1 MTYVI
6 AANRE
11 LYADSCQRLA
21 ARTGSAFIRLSS
33 ADQLTVERLHEIQP
47 RKVFFPH
54 WSSRIPAEIHNEFD
68 CVIFHMTDLPFGRG
82 GTPLQNLIARGF
94 SETAMTALQCV
105 EELDAGP
112 VLLKRPLGL
121 EGRAEDIYR
130 RARDLIEDM
139 IVDIIATDPQ
149 PQPQYGDPVHFQRR
163 TPEQSDMSSLRELR
177 AVYDHIR
184 MLDAQ
189 GYPHAFLE
197 TPHLRIE
204 FGEATLADNEIV
216 CTAVVRV
223 RKP

>member
-21 ARTGSAFIRLSS
+21 ARTGNAFIRLSS
-33 ADQLTVERLHEIQP
+33 ADQLTMERLHEIQP

-54 WSSRIPAEIHNEFD
+54 WSSRIPAQIHHEFD
-68 CVIFHMTDLPFGRG
+68 CVVFHMTDLPFGRG
-82 GTPLQNLIARGF
+82 GSPLQNLIARGY
-94 SETAMTALQCV
+94 SETVMTALQCV

-112 VLLKRPLGL
+112 ILLKRPLGL

-130 RARDLIEDM
+130 RARDLVEDM
-139 IVDIIATDPQ
+139 IVDIVATDPQ
-149 PQPQYGDPVHFQRR
+149 PQPQCGDPVYFLRR
-163 TPEQSDMSSLRELR
+163 KPEQSDMSSLRELR

-184 MLDAQ
+184 MLDAT

-204 FGEATLADNEIV
+204 FGEATLTDNEIV
-216 CTAVVRV
+216 CTAVIRA
-223 RKP
+223 RTT